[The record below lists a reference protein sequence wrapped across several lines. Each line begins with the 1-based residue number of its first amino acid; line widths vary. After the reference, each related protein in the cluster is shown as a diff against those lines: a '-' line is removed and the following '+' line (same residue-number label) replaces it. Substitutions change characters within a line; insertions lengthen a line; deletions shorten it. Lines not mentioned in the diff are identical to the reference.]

1 MKIALTILVLVH
13 LIAILWHGDAHTTLA
28 IELPT
33 LKNVF
38 VYGVIVAGPIV
49 GTAMIWTRFSALG
62 ACLVAVSMVGALM
75 FGVYHHYVLVS
86 PDNIAHLP
94 SSAASARTQFID
106 SAALIAI
113 IELGSALVGF
123 FALGAAHAAKLR
135 LG

>member
-1 MKIALTILVLVH
+1 MKIAITTLVIIH

-28 IELPT
+28 IELPV
-33 LKNVF
+33 LKNIF

-49 GTAMIWTRFSALG
+49 GTSLIWTRFSALG
-62 ACLVAVSMVGALM
+62 TCLIAVSMVGALM

-94 SSAASARTQFID
+94 NGAVNAQTQFID
-106 SAALIAI
+106 SAAVIAI
-113 IELGSALVGF
+113 IELISALVGF
-123 FALGAAHAAKLR
+123 FALGQTRATKER